1 MTGRIQPKVGIF
13 WLVGER
19 LILDASPLSEADPY
33 GDCLTHRN
41 SHIDYWT
48 EQQSLGAVPKE
59 MEYEEPPRGRVV
71 FNRKNERFM
80 LYADRC
86 ILDKRAVVNLIKELM
101 HLPSDRTDVGTDGHF
116 GHYRCY
122 RCLENSA
129 NREMT
134 NSRIVPPIIC
144 TG

>member
-1 MTGRIQPKVGIF
+1 MTGRVQSKVGIF

-129 NREMT
+129 NRDDEF
-134 NSRIVPPIIC
+134 
-144 TG
+144 

>member
-1 MTGRIQPKVGIF
+1 MTGRVQPKVGIF

-86 ILDKRAVVNLIKELM
+86 ILDKSAVVNLIKELM

>member
-1 MTGRIQPKVGIF
+1 MTDRVQPQVGIF

-19 LILDASPLSEADPY
+19 LILDASPLNQAEPY

-48 EQQSLGAVPKE
+48 EQQRLGAVPKE
-59 MEYEEPPRGRVV
+59 MEYEEAPRGRVV
-71 FNRKNERFM
+71 FNRKSGRFM

-86 ILDKRAVVNLIKELM
+86 ILDRKAVVTLIKKLM

-122 RCLENSA
+122 RCQETSA
-129 NREMT
+129 DGDNEF
-134 NSRIVPPIIC
+134 
-144 TG
+144 

>member
-1 MTGRIQPKVGIF
+1 
-13 WLVGER
+13 
-19 LILDASPLSEADPY
+19 
-33 GDCLTHRN
+33 
-41 SHIDYWT
+41 
-48 EQQSLGAVPKE
+48 

-86 ILDKRAVVNLIKELM
+86 ILDRRAVVNLIKELM

-129 NREMT
+129 NRDDEF
-134 NSRIVPPIIC
+134 
-144 TG
+144 